1 MEPDSR
7 AKPHHPMNTA
17 LQTPRRAFTLI
28 ELLTVIAIIGIL
40 AAIIIPT
47 LGSIRQTAHASVC
60 LSNVRQI
67 ALACTVYTNEN
78 KGRFPDAGSG
88 SDPLWAR
95 TLSSYLSAPAAQ
107 RSSIFVCPGAAI
119 PVEES
124 TNPFGPGNPAGDVVL
139 TYGVHAGL
147 MPRGQTAL
155 SLTRVKRPSEVIL
168 VADMCQ
174 DPNNKGW
181 SPNSIEQPSIFASQ
195 SGGRGASINLDDP
208 ISTATDDDT
217 GNNKWMRYR
226 HKGRVNVGMVDG
238 HAVSF
243 SKGQVKN
250 RHVVFGD

>member
-1 MEPDSR
+1 M
-7 AKPHHPMNTA
+7 KTHPRT
-17 LQTPRRAFTLI
+17 LRRAFTLI

-47 LGSIRQTAHASVC
+47 LSSVRQTAHASVC

-67 ALACTVYTNEN
+67 AMACTVYANEN
-78 KGRFPDAGSG
+78 KGRLPDAGVG

-95 TLSSYLSAPAAQ
+95 TLSSYINAPASQ
-107 RSSIFVCPGAAI
+107 KSSIFVCPGSAI

-124 TNPFGPGNPAGDVVL
+124 SNPYSSTNPTGDIVL
-139 TYGVHAGL
+139 TYGMHAGL

-155 SLTRVKRPSEVIL
+155 VMSQVKRPSEVIL

-181 SPNSIEQPSIFASQ
+181 TPNSIEQPSIFASQ
-195 SGGRGASINLDDP
+195 SGGRGGSVNLDDV

-226 HKGRVNVGMVDG
+226 HKGRVNVGMIDG
-238 HAVSF
+238 HATSF
-243 SKGQVKN
+243 SKGQIKN
-250 RHVVFGD
+250 RHVIYGE